1 MENNVFSTK
10 FHRALKQEIFITH
23 IAFVN
28 PEFKEIRPSKI
39 KEKGIKV
46 VIDGKNC
53 LDKQGIKA
61 LGIVYKGIGR

>member
-1 MENNVFSTK
+1 MLNKRVCN
-10 FHRALKQEIFITH
+10 I
-23 IAFVN
+23 IATDH
-28 PEFKEIRPSKI
+28 PEFKEIRPNQI